1 MWSELI
7 KKGEETNR
15 KCGKKSW
22 NLTDRKEIS
31 FERER
36 ERVEEFL
43 IKETTNE
50 T

>member
-36 ERVEEFL
+36 ERESGR
-43 IKETTNE
+43 IPNQRNNK
-50 T
+50 